1 MCVMFCY
8 FIGTPYEY
16 LFVMITR
23 ESGNVDPKSYSVF
36 NICFGFYF
44 LFCFAKDF
52 FFVGDK
58 IILYEILF
66 GKNYKLVDWRK
77 HICVA
82 K

>member
-1 MCVMFCY
+1 MCVMFRY

-44 LFCFAKDF
+44 IFVFGFARAF
-52 FFVGDK
+52 FRHN
-58 IILYEILF
+58 IILLYEIVF
-66 GKNYKLVDWRK
+66 GEIIN
-77 HICVA
+77 
-82 K
+82 